1 MGFCF
6 QRDGGSHPLTFVVVR
21 PVRSLEVRS
30 EEKSVTDFVA
40 RRLYQKAPLFDRFVK
55 FNVQVEA
62 SDTRH

>member
-1 MGFCF
+1 M
-6 QRDGGSHPLTFVVVR
+6 TFVVVR